1 MTQFILSDLTLLIPS
16 KNDSANIRGN
26 FKDIENYLSSKIMN
40 YEIIIISNN
49 SNVQE
54 IKTINQ
60 VIHNKKYTKH
70 IVYDKGGKGFAIR
83 EGVLNAKYNNILFSD
98 ADFSVSIDEFD
109 KFVKN
114 NSLLADLVIGSRK
127 IKGSLNLNSPIKR
140 KITGILF
147 MLLTNFLFKINIKD
161 TQCGF
166 KALKKDSYNEFMYNE
181 DGFVFDIELIL
192 LTKLN
197 NLSISEVPVKYVHQK
212 NSSVKV
218 YRDSIKMFFGLL
230 RLYKNFY
237 KII

>member
-1 MTQFILSDLTLLIPS
+1 
-16 KNDSANIRGN
+16 
-26 FKDIENYLSSKIMN
+26 MN

-60 VIHNKKYTKH
+60 VIHNKIFTKH
-70 IVYDKGGKGFAIR
+70 IVYDKEVRGLLLER
-83 EGVLNAKYNNILFSD
+83 CSLNAKYNNILFSD

-166 KALKKDSYNEFMYNE
+166 KALW
-181 DGFVFDIELIL
+181 
-192 LTKLN
+192 
-197 NLSISEVPVKYVHQK
+197 
-212 NSSVKV
+212 
-218 YRDSIKMFFGLL
+218 
-230 RLYKNFY
+230 
-237 KII
+237 